1 MRYLRI
7 AVAIMLCVF
16 FISMFIS
23 KKNTEETFEDE
34 TKSVIDKL
42 KETIDKILGREAVN
56 DTDDDVTYDDEDA
69 LNGSL

>member
-1 MRYLRI
+1 
-7 AVAIMLCVF
+7 MLCVF

-23 KKNTEETFEDE
+23 KKNTEEKFEDE